1 MQLGEFTTT
10 YEVKRYYSDGSSY
23 SSKETHLDAA
33 KLGTHWIFA
42 VIMLIIFA
50 FLVLLSPV
58 FILLYIGLSFETKR
72 IIEQY
77 KLYNSPFSRYRRK
90 AIFTLMM
97 EAIVLIPL
105 FLLVFLALAAHSN
118 PEYSE
123 FFKNLLAN
131 PEVLN
136 LIKAFSPT
144 TDEFPALALGSAAVS
159 FVFLSS
165 IAIYLLN
172 LTFSLF
178 FTLPSFKSEFI
189 QNIDMVKKIIGEE
202 EFENLNQWLDTN
214 KEHKDFEA
222 NKEKIIALYQELF
235 KEDKKTK
242 RFLVFFL
249 EDFFKYKND
258 KKKYFPKFFVYLNV
272 WSLILITL
280 LCLLAQ
286 DVIKNQAFYKEKVDY
301 LEKLYKEN
309 QKK

>member
-23 SSKETHLDAA
+23 YSKETHLDAA
-33 KLGTHWIFA
+33 KVGTHWIFA

-90 AIFTLMM
+90 AIFTLML

-105 FLLVFLALAAHSN
+105 FLAFFAVLAAHSN
-118 PEYSE
+118 PEYSA

-136 LIKAFSPT
+136 FIKTFSPT
-144 TDEFPALALGSAAVS
+144 TDENPAMVIGLSAVS
-159 FVFLSS
+159 FVFLAS
-165 IAIYLLN
+165 IAIYLIN

-178 FTLPSFKSEFI
+178 FALPSFKSEFI
-189 QNIDMVKKIIGEE
+189 QNIDTVKKIIGEE
-202 EFENLNQWLDTN
+202 EFENMNQWLDAN
-214 KEHKDFEA
+214 KDHKDFEA
-222 NKEKIIALYQELF
+222 NKRKIIALYEDLF
-235 KEDKKTK
+235 KEDKKTR
-242 RFLVFFL
+242 RFLIFFL
-249 EDFFKYKND
+249 EDLFKYKNE

-280 LCLLAQ
+280 LSLLVQ
-286 DVIKNQAFYKEKVDY
+286 DVMKDQAFYKEKVDY